1 MTRTTLRELL
11 AHRDAMFLP
20 LPVVPRLA
28 SLLNA
33 HQRFRGI
40 RRAKRRLA
48 RPCRFP
54 LTVEQREHLS
64 QRARGRRV
72 SPETIARA
80 IETKRRNGTI
90 LSGSRHP
97 FWKGGRPW
105 ERFRDPAY
113 VRWRNAVLAR
123 DAYRCRNCGRQCRKH
138 EKGLAAHH
146 IRSYASEPE
155 LRFDLGNGL
164 TLHRR
169 CHMNLHGRSPRPVAR
184 ISCACGCGTLIPER
198 DIYGRARRY
207 VNRHARRRTGSSPA
221 ASAHSS

>member
-80 IETKRRNGTI
+80 IETKRRNGTTLAVRGT
-90 LSGSRHP
+90 LSGKADDRGSD
-97 FWKGGRPW
+97 F
-105 ERFRDPAY
+105 A
-113 VRWRNAVLAR
+113 
-123 DAYRCRNCGRQCRKH
+123 
-138 EKGLAAHH
+138 
-146 IRSYASEPE
+146 I
-155 LRFDLGNGL
+155 LRMSVGV
-164 TLHRR
+164 TQSSHATRT
-169 CHMNLHGRSPRPVAR
+169 VAE
-184 ISCACGCGTLIPER
+184 T
-198 DIYGRARRY
+198 
-207 VNRHARRRTGSSPA
+207 VA
-221 ASAHSS
+221 ASAANMRRS